1 MPIARRVPSRMSLI
15 NVVICKQISTMDGLI
30 AMAVFY
36 NFKGSI
42 LN

>member
-30 AMAVFY
+30 AMAVFH